1 MIYYDLQ
8 DIERENS
15 SSVTSEVEESGENDF
30 GRAGALS
37 VPLAAFRFV
46 TRLASGIFSRGPRNL
61 DSNDVQ
67 IKAAHEH
74 PSPVVN
80 DESSSQGLIP
90 IDGDTSGN
98 KNGGYKEVV
107 LEATETLEARE
118 TLYGL
123 KNEDAL
129 ASCDNGSC
137 SLKHFDITQDPSD
150 HYFIGAN
157 GQVLLLP
164 YF

>member
-1 MIYYDLQ
+1 MYYDLQ

-15 SSVTSEVEESGENDF
+15 SSVTSETEESGENDF
-30 GRAGALS
+30 GRAAALS

-46 TRLASGIFSRGPRNL
+46 TRLASGIFSRGPKNL
-61 DSNDVQ
+61 DSTDMQ
-67 IKAAHEH
+67 IKAGHEH
-74 PSPVVN
+74 SSPLVD
-80 DESSSQGLIP
+80 DESSSQRLIP

-98 KNGGYKEVV
+98 KNGRYKEVV
-107 LEATETLEARE
+107 SEATENLEACE
-118 TLYGL
+118 ALYGL
-123 KNEDAL
+123 KNDAL
-129 ASCDNGSC
+129 ESCDNGSC

>member
-1 MIYYDLQ
+1 MQYYDMQ

-15 SSVTSEVEESGENDF
+15 SSVTSEAEESGENDF
-30 GRAGALS
+30 GRAAALS

-46 TRLASGIFSRGPRNL
+46 TRLASGIFSRGSRNL
-61 DSNDVQ
+61 DSIPLE
-67 IKAAHEH
+67 IKAEREH

-80 DESSSQGLIP
+80 DESTSQNN
-90 IDGDTSGN
+90 SGN
-98 KNGGYKEVV
+98 KNERYEEVV
-107 LEATETLEARE
+107 SEATETLEASAA
-118 TLYGL
+118 LCSLG
-123 KNEDAL
+123 NEDAPAT
-129 ASCDNGSC
+129 ASCDNDTC
-137 SLKHFDITQDPSD
+137 SLKHFDITKDPSD